1 MVKPKSIWSRT
12 EFLAILVLVTF
23 RQRKELSMFVLLLAL
38 IYLSFVSLGLPDAL
52 LGSAWPMIYPD
63 FGVPVSYAGI
73 ITMLISFCTVISS
86 LASDRLIRKFGVGLI
101 NAASVGLTA
110 LAILGFSYSF
120 NFTMLCLWAIPYGL
134 GAGSIDA
141 ALNNYVALHYSNKHM
156 NWLHCMW
163 GVGTSIGPLIMGFA
177 ISLKGSWTL
186 GYRFIFIIQAILTIV
201 LFSCLPLWKKV
212 DRLRAERGDLAVNP
226 TKGKALSL
234 KQILALPKAK
244 SIMVCFFCYCG
255 IEQTALL
262 WTASYLVLARG
273 ISAEQAAS
281 FASIFCLGITVGRA
295 ISGFLAIKF
304 SDKQMVWL
312 GQSIILLGLI
322 FLIIPFSQILAL
334 AAFVLI
340 GLGCA
345 PIYPSLLHST
355 PDHFGSDLSQA
366 IIGVQMASAYV
377 GSSLMPLLFGLVANH
392 INIKLLPFFL
402 LSLLIGMVFLYKR
415 LVKQDSPLTAGQP

>member
-1 MVKPKSIWSRT
+1 
-12 EFLAILVLVTF
+12 
-23 RQRKELSMFVLLLAL
+23 MFVLLLAI
-38 IYLSFVSLGLPDAL
+38 IYISFISLGLPDAL
-52 LGSAWPMIYPD
+52 LGSAWPMIYTD
-63 FGVPVSYAGI
+63 FGIPVSYAGI
-73 ITMLISFCTVISS
+73 ITMLIFLSTVISS

-186 GYRFIFIIQAILTIV
+186 GYRFIFILQIILTIV
-201 LFSCLPLWKKV
+201 LFICLPLWKKV
-212 DRLRAERGDLAVNP
+212 DQLRAENAESGGISANP

-322 FLIIPFSQILAL
+322 LLIVPLSEILAL

-355 PDHFGSDLSQA
+355 PDHFGSDLSQS

-415 LVKQDSPLTAGQP
+415 LVRQDSTFVAG